1 MRVLWLCNI
10 MLPVIAMH
18 LGKEVNNK
26 EGWLSG
32 TYDRMKKANFRTDTG
47 ERIELGICF
56 PVSEASDELQITL
69 PNVKVY
75 GFYEDTAHPECYDA
89 ALEARFKRITDD
101 FNPDIVHCFGTEYP
115 HTLAMT
121 RAFAK
126 PEKILIG
133 IQGLCHKCADIYMA
147 DLPENIQ
154 KKNSLLLS

>member
-56 PVSEASDELQITL
+56 PVSEASDEL
-69 PNVKVY
+69 
-75 GFYEDTAHPECYDA
+75 
-89 ALEARFKRITDD
+89 
-101 FNPDIVHCFGTEYP
+101 
-115 HTLAMT
+115 
-121 RAFAK
+121 
-126 PEKILIG
+126 
-133 IQGLCHKCADIYMA
+133 
-147 DLPENIQ
+147 
-154 KKNSLLLS
+154 